1 MKKIAKIEVIK
12 AGSNPDVDSDF
23 HREYREKAIEHVKEI
38 YGNEN
43 VANIVTFGTLAAKGA
58 FKELSTIYNK
68 NFAQAN
74 KIASLVPPPIEGV
87 DCKLA
92 DIYNPESD
100 RYGEG
105 ADFREAVSGEDWQK
119 IVEGARN
126 IEGRN
131 KSTGVHACFV
141 AGTLIKTLDGY
152 KEIENIEVGNYVL
165 THTNTYKEVVDTMT
179 TEDGEIFYLQAAN
192 SLPSKVTGNHP
203 FYVRSI
209 IRNPNKPRE
218 LSEPVWKTVD
228 ELSVNDDLIGI
239 PVNQDSKIPDS
250 DLNLP
255 FEDPSFWWVAGRFL
269 GDGWCEE
276 FDSVRNRKRKDSTPY
291 EYKRKEKDLVISV
304 GYNDPT
310 HDYLIEAIEKN
321 FKYRISPNRT
331 TNKVYIHG
339 DDVFEYFKK
348 FGKYA
353 VNKEVPDEVLC
364 LPIELLKSFVEG
376 YLSADGHYEVSN
388 EYQSFS
394 TVSKKLTLSMI
405 AAINKVY
412 KTHCSVAVS
421 KRDQMV
427 IEGRIVNCHDKYT
440 VSFKEGRTSKL
451 CSFYEDGYIW
461 AGLAKVEKTDDEELT
476 YNFSVLDDNSY
487 VANGLIVHN
496 CGLILSNVPLSDVI
510 PLHVRQ
516 SDERIITQWTYPEC
530 ESLGLIK
537 MDFLGLD
544 TVDLI
549 QNSVSNIIKNGKTPP
564 NMIDIIH
571 GDMNDPKVYKL
582 FQEGHTTGIFQFGSE
597 MVRNLLLLTKPT
609 EFKDLPAITSV
620 ARPGP
625 MRMQSHIKYADRKN
639 GREEIDFIHPEFK
652 GTVMEEILGKTYG
665 LCIPIGTPILDT
677 TTGIYTPIEKLKEGI
692 SNTPSY
698 NHNTGDFENKT
709 VTKVFNTGNKKIV
722 KITLNGNRTLRVSE
736 THPVLTSRGYIEAG
750 KLKENDRVVIKNKET
765 NLRVKPTISENRAYF
780 LGAML
785 GDGSFTSDNQP
796 FITNNDES
804 IIAEMVQIAES
815 EFDGVYAKVKEAEV
829 RQNKSHSPV
838 VTFRN
843 YPLNE
848 RANYRHLSKKSS
860 INAWFAELG
869 YERKVLMYDK
879 YIPESIFSQPNS
891 VLRNVVAGLW
901 DTDGTVSK
909 TAVHFTTTSENLY
922 KTMKQALDRLGVD
935 FGVVKTPYQNSTRE
949 DRTAYRIYP
958 VYVDFEEKIQ
968 PYLRSKKRKEAVL
981 NRADVA
987 SNGLAPFY
995 DIICMSFY
1003 EWMKENDEL
1012 RFLSTNGFNHAKKLG
1027 KIGWKAGKSYLNNK
1041 YDAQISSRIGF
1052 VKYVIE
1058 NNMVDKEML
1067 LKAKN
1072 RYRRVIKIEEDG
1084 FEECYDIEVADNHS
1098 FIVDGVVVHNCI
1110 YQEQVQ
1116 QISNKVAGM
1125 TLQEGDDLRRA
1136 MGKKKQKVMD
1146 AMRPK
1151 FFEGVMANG
1160 FSEEAVRTLWDTLE
1174 PFAKYGFN
1182 KSHAVAYAMNS
1193 YQSAYLKTHYP
1204 VEFMAA
1210 LIAQYVDNKDKTL
1223 DHLREANRMG
1233 LKVSTVNINLS
1244 DVKVSPNYS
1253 KDKNQEI
1260 DIFFGLAGVK
1270 AVSSAMAQIIIDERE
1285 RNGAYSSVKDVID
1298 RCYPLGVRNKKI
1310 YENLALAGAFD
1321 TFGVSRKQVFL
1332 NLPQLID
1339 AVKTD
1344 ESKGE
1349 SLFDMFEVSDDSLT
1363 VDLTGE
1369 DYPFL
1374 DRLKKEAEM
1383 IGLYLTAHPTD
1394 KIGQLTNSEQYTKIN
1409 KLVNVNR
1416 TTTTTIIGS
1425 LLDIVVKR
1433 GKSGGKSI
1441 LLNIDDGTGFLSANV
1456 AKPIIHGID
1465 KNIAQERIRKIYESG
1480 KGTVKTELLT
1490 AATNID
1496 VHNVEELEKYGLYV
1510 MNITFRPSKDNSSP
1524 YGARVNWI
1532 RPLQLADD
1540 GSLPIRIRFKKTKNT
1555 AEKMEKLNTLLAA
1568 NLGKK
1573 IQGDTPIYTVLY
1585 DEKDLIKNDESL
1597 YMFAFDEI
1605 EASHDSENPVTR
1617 VWPPKIPKTINMEKR
1632 VVSTED
1638 LVLAIENLPYKNS
1651 GYTTQKT
1658 QKVEQIIEKYVGYG
1672 AYDFGV
1678 FNPNSLEDE

>member
-1 MKKIAKIEVIK
+1 MKKIAKIEVINS
-12 AGSNPDVDSDF
+12 GSAPDVDSDF
-23 HREYREKAIEHVKEI
+23 HTEYRERAIEHVQDI
-38 YGNEN
+38 YGKDN

-74 KIASLVPPPIEGV
+74 KIASLVPPMIEGV

-100 RYGEG
+100 RYAEG

-131 KSTGVHACFV
+131 KSTGVHAC
-141 AGTLIKTLDGY
+141 
-152 KEIENIEVGNYVL
+152 
-165 THTNTYKEVVDTMT
+165 
-179 TEDGEIFYLQAAN
+179 
-192 SLPSKVTGNHP
+192 
-203 FYVRSI
+203 
-209 IRNPNKPRE
+209 
-218 LSEPVWKTVD
+218 
-228 ELSVNDDLIGI
+228 
-239 PVNQDSKIPDS
+239 
-250 DLNLP
+250 
-255 FEDPSFWWVAGRFL
+255 
-269 GDGWCEE
+269 
-276 FDSVRNRKRKDSTPY
+276 
-291 EYKRKEKDLVISV
+291 
-304 GYNDPT
+304 
-310 HDYLIEAIEKN
+310 
-321 FKYRISPNRT
+321 
-331 TNKVYIHG
+331 
-339 DDVFEYFKK
+339 
-348 FGKYA
+348 
-353 VNKEVPDEVLC
+353 
-364 LPIELLKSFVEG
+364 
-376 YLSADGHYEVSN
+376 
-388 EYQSFS
+388 
-394 TVSKKLTLSMI
+394 
-405 AAINKVY
+405 
-412 KTHCSVAVS
+412 
-421 KRDQMV
+421 
-427 IEGRIVNCHDKYT
+427 
-440 VSFKEGRTSKL
+440 
-451 CSFYEDGYIW
+451 
-461 AGLAKVEKTDDEELT
+461 
-476 YNFSVLDDNSY
+476 
-487 VANGLIVHN
+487 
-496 CGLILSNVPLSDVI
+496 GLILSSVPLSDAI

-516 SDERIITQWTYPEC
+516 SDQRVITQWTYPEC

-571 GDMNDPKVYKL
+571 GPMDDPSVYKL
-582 FQEGHTTGIFQFGSE
+582 FQKGDTTGIFQFGSE

-609 EFKDLPAITSV
+609 EFGDLPAITSV

-639 GREEIDFIHPEFK
+639 GREEVDFIHPEFK
-652 GTVMEEILGKTYG
+652 GTVMEEILGKTQG

-698 NHNTGDFENKT
+698 NHNTGEFENKT

-765 NLRVKPTISENRAYF
+765 DLRVKPTISENRAYF

-804 IIAEMVQIAES
+804 IIAEMIQIAES
-815 EFDGVYAKVKEAEV
+815 EFDGVYAKVKEAQV

-879 YIPESIFSQPNS
+879 YIPESVFSQPNS

-935 FGVVKTPYQNSTRE
+935 FGVVETPYQNSTRE

-968 PYLRSKKRKEAVL
+968 PYLRSKKRKEAAL

-987 SNGLAPFY
+987 SNGLTPFY
-995 DIICMSFY
+995 ETICMSFY

-1072 RYRRVIKIEEDG
+1072 RYRRVVKIEEDG

-1116 QISNKVAGM
+1116 QISNKIAGM

-1136 MGKKKQKVMD
+1136 MGKKKKSVMD
-1146 AMRPK
+1146 SMKPK
-1151 FFEGVMANG
+1151 FYAGAIANG
-1160 FSEEAVRTLWDTLE
+1160 FSEESINILWDTLE

-1210 LIAQYVDNKDKTL
+1210 LIAQHVDNKDKTL
-1223 DHLREANRMG
+1223 DHLREASRMG
-1233 LKVSTVNINLS
+1233 LKVSTVDINLS

-1253 KDKNQEI
+1253 NDKNQEI

-1270 AVSSAMAQIIIDERE
+1270 AVSSAMAEIIIKERE
-1285 RNGAYSSVKDVID
+1285 ENGDYSSVKDVID

-1321 TFGVSRKQVFL
+1321 SFEVSRQQVFI

-1339 AVKTD
+1339 SVKTD

-1349 SLFDMFEVSDDSLT
+1349 SLFDMFEVSDDSLE
-1363 VDLTGE
+1363 VDLTGS

-1394 KIGQLTNSEQYTKIN
+1394 KIGQLVNSEQYTKIN
-1409 KLVNVNR
+1409 KLINSAR
-1416 TTTTTIIGS
+1416 TTTTTVIGS
-1425 LLDIVVKR
+1425 LLDIQIKR
-1433 GKSGGKSI
+1433 SKSGAKSM

-1456 AKPIIHGID
+1456 AKPIVQGID
-1465 KNIAQERIRKIYESG
+1465 KTVAQERIRKVYESG
-1480 KGTVKTELLT
+1480 SGEVKTDLLT
-1490 AATNID
+1490 AATNVD
-1496 VHNVEELEKYGLYV
+1496 VQNVAELEKYGLYV
-1510 MNITFRPSKDNSSP
+1510 MNITFRPGRDDSP

-1540 GSLPIRIRFKKTKNT
+1540 GSLPIRIRFKKTENNT
-1555 AEKMEKLNTLLAA
+1555 EKMEKLHKVLAP

-1573 IQGDTPIYTVLY
+1573 IPGNSSIHTVLFSE
-1585 DEKDLIKNDESL
+1585 DDLLKNNEAL
-1597 YMFAFDEI
+1597 YMVAFDEI
-1605 EASHDSENPVTR
+1605 KQSSSEVTR
-1617 VWPPKIPKTINMEKR
+1617 VWPPKIPRSANIQKR
-1632 VVSTED
+1632 VMSNED
-1638 LVLAIENLPYKNS
+1638 IAFAIENLPYEDS
-1651 GYTTQKT
+1651 GYKT
-1658 QKVEQIIEKYVGYG
+1658 EKNQKVEQAIEKYVGYG

-1678 FNPNSLEDE
+1678 FNPNSLEDN